1 MGFDIW
7 FILKGFSLSSLN
19 IFCGVNIRI
28 LIKSF
33 FLPAEHYVC
42 TLCDN
47 ARSATFLCVNPV
59 LMLNIFSIITI
70 LFDHERIYT
79 NGKDIESDKVLTLN
93 NVSLRNPVLCCGDK
107 VKLIAVHMAQQW
119 RIQGGALGTHPPI
132 SVQFLTCSC
141 SFRQEFCQISGW
153 HSHSRS
159 RHPPLPLGN
168 PLSSTGQFVE

>member
-7 FILKGFSLSSLN
+7 FILKGFNLSSLN

-33 FLPAEHYVC
+33 LLPAEHYVC

-79 NGKDIESDKVLTLN
+79 NHSNGKDIESDKVLTLN

-107 VKLIAVHMAQQW
+107 VELIAVHMAQQW
-119 RIQGGALGTHPPI
+119 WIQGGGLGTHPPI

-141 SFRQEFCQISGW
+141 SF
-153 HSHSRS
+153 SHSRS